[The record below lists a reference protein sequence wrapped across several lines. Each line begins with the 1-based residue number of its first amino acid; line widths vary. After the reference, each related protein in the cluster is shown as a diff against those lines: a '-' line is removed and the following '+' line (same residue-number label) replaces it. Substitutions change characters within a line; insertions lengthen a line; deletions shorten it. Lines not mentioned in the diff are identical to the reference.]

1 MIQRLRNF
9 SFVILLAPALYAFT
23 YEGVMFLA
31 SVVTFEATKWFILG
45 AALSLLVYV
54 LFLNNRIGFIE
65 HLLHEFEH
73 ATLSFIFTLRFPRRM
88 EIDPVEGSRVFVT
101 DTGGCLMVLAPYY
114 LPLLTVPF
122 LLLKALAALI
132 LSFLDVQL
140 PTLVGAAFDLLI
152 GATLAF
158 HLVCTV
164 KEYGSFQ
171 TDIKTTGYIPS
182 FVGVIFLNFV
192 FVFLSLVVVTESY
205 SQFLDYAKTAWAA
218 TVDSY
223 KWTFEFLMTS
233 VVPTL
238 ADLWQAIRELFCA
251 TCTPTPTP

>member
-31 SVVTFEATKWFILG
+31 SVVTFEATKWFLLG

-65 HLLHEFEH
+65 HLLHEAEH
-73 ATLSFIFTLRFPRRM
+73 AALAFLLTFRLPERM
-88 EIDPVEGSRVFVT
+88 VINPAERSEVVVPSR
-101 DTGGCLMVLAPYY
+101 GGCITALAPYY
-114 LPLLTVPF
+114 LPLLTIPFFLFNAVVFWLLEPPF
-122 LLLKALAALI
+122 LTI
-132 LSFLDVQL
+132 LDI
-140 PTLVGAAFDLLI
+140 AFDLLI

-171 TDIKTTGYIPS
+171 TDIKTTGYVPS

-192 FVFLSLVVVTESY
+192 FVFLSLIVVTGSY

-223 KWTFEFLMTS
+223 KWAFEFLMTS